1 MGSWRD
7 SRCNGS
13 VAIRHV
19 RCSGS
24 GGVDDRIISSH
35 SEVVRLLYQQSRY
48 PPDFRAA
55 VFHELG
61 RGFLPAART
70 TTKQIPTKYFETTAP
85 GCYNILDYFALALRF
100 IFIYAAR
107 ESSNRKLSLRVYRPG
122 LSSSLPS

>member
-1 MGSWRD
+1 
-7 SRCNGS
+7 
-13 VAIRHV
+13 
-19 RCSGS
+19 
-24 GGVDDRIISSH
+24 
-35 SEVVRLLYQQSRY
+35 
-48 PPDFRAA
+48 